1 MAPKNL
7 SLSHPYFPDY
17 PSPMDVQ
24 ITPTVFR
31 GNLLRTAR
39 LIKRA
44 PQRNVVVRELYRLM
58 FYCTPKTLC
67 HLIHFTSCFIV
78 LQKHNDTS
86 FILPHVLLYSKN
98 IRYLIHFTSC
108 FIVLQP
114 HTVTLFILP
123 HVLLYSNHMLLP
135 HSFYLMFYC
144 TPTTYCYLIHIL
156 SWLIVLR
163 PQRVA

>member
-17 PSPMDVQ
+17 TSPMDVQ

-67 HLIHFTSCFIV
+67 YLIHFTSCFIALQKHNDTSFILHHVLLYSKNIPHKFYLMFYCTPKTLCYLIHFTSCFIV
-78 LQKHNDTS
+78 LQKHTVTS

-98 IRYLIHFTSC
+98 I
-108 FIVLQP
+108 
-114 HTVTLFILP
+114 
-123 HVLLYSNHMLLP
+123 LLP
-135 HSFYLMFYC
+135 YSFYLMFYC
-144 TPTTYCYLIHIL
+144 TPTT
-156 SWLIVLR
+156 
-163 PQRVA
+163 